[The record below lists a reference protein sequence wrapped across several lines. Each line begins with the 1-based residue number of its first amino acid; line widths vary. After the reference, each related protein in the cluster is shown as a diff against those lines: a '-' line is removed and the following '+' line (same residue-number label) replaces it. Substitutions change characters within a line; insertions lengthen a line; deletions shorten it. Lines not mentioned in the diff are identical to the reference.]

1 MELSTS
7 LIQFHPTKH
16 EFSSTS
22 SNRAHSNR
30 ILSVAMSPS
39 HDYNIKSSS
48 SSSTTTNSIPK
59 MEPFN
64 RSRITRSIRE
74 PSLIEK
80 AEHAISGL
88 NFISPNCL
96 LEYKFASL
104 INILASWVWSEH
116 FFYDIPLLQVTQKWY
131 CTCIDLLDR
140 CSILEGDE
148 AYKYWEALF
157 EFENMK
163 VSIQNISYCH

>member
-7 LIQFHPTKH
+7 LVQFHPAKH

-64 RSRITRSIRE
+64 RSRISRSIRE

-88 NFISPNCL
+88 NFIPPNGL
-96 LEYKFASL
+96 LEYKFAFL
-104 INILASWVWSEH
+104 INVLSS
-116 FFYDIPLLQVTQKWY
+116 
-131 CTCIDLLDR
+131 
-140 CSILEGDE
+140 
-148 AYKYWEALF
+148 
-157 EFENMK
+157 
-163 VSIQNISYCH
+163 

>member
-7 LIQFHPTKH
+7 LVQFHPTKH
-16 EFSSTS
+16 EFISTTS

-30 ILSVAMSPS
+30 TLSVAMSPS

-48 SSSTTTNSIPK
+48 SSSTTINSIPK

-64 RSRITRSIRE
+64 RSRISRSIRE

-88 NFISPNCL
+88 N
-96 LEYKFASL
+96 L
-104 INILASWVWSEH
+104 IYYPPKL
-116 FFYDIPLLQVTQKWY
+116 FTQV
-131 CTCIDLLDR
+131 
-140 CSILEGDE
+140 
-148 AYKYWEALF
+148 
-157 EFENMK
+157 
-163 VSIQNISYCH
+163 